1 MDHLDNLDH
10 LGHLYH
16 LYHLDHLDT
25 SLPIWD
31 VVQDYHSTDP
41 DHSDYT
47 ALPPGNMSHVSH
59 TPPGCF
65 LSKLG
70 CSTNQDGMPTPSNTY
85 RLRKAVGERCRQ
97 CQPFWHRHYANC
109 GHIEHGKSTQGVCDM
124 HRRIHSSDNSLGER
138 CFERRPFWYQ
148 PYSAAEIPTMENR
161 SKGRVIRDT
170 HRPIRQFR
178 GYGLGGQY

>member
-70 CSTNQDGMPTPSNTY
+70 CSTNQEGTSANT
-85 RLRKAVGERCRQ
+85 ERRTYVFGKLSATRFQHRPC
-97 CQPFWHRHYANC
+97 WHRHYSNS
-109 GHIEHGKSTQGVCDM
+109 GDIDHGKSAQ
-124 HRRIHSSDNSLGER
+124 R
-138 CFERRPFWYQ
+138 CVICAAV
-148 PYSAAEIPTMENR
+148 YSRQIQ
-161 SKGRVIRDT
+161 DT
-170 HRPIRQFR
+170 GNTHITRLPKRQHELHTIVQIEL
-178 GYGLGGQY
+178 YELP

>member
-70 CSTNQDGMPTPSNTY
+70 CSTNQEGASANT
-85 RLRKAVGERCRQ
+85 ERRTYVFGKLSATRFQHRPC
-97 CQPFWHRHYANC
+97 WHRHYSNSGDIDHGNIGPGGASVICTAVYSRQIQDTGNT
-109 GHIEHGKSTQGVCDM
+109 HITRLPK
-124 HRRIHSSDNSLGER
+124 
-138 CFERRPFWYQ
+138 
-148 PYSAAEIPTMENR
+148 
-161 SKGRVIRDT
+161 
-170 HRPIRQFR
+170 RQHELHTIVQIEL
-178 GYGLGGQY
+178 YELP